1 MNKVKE
7 SKNKMVIRWIIG
19 AVCLLSVTGLILLRP
34 LPFLFYH
41 ELPYLGFLSRAIYII
56 ILACILSLY
65 RIIKGPSGADR
76 IVAIDILGIMIVG
89 LCAVLTIS
97 TGRSWYIDIGI
108 AWALQS
114 FISTLALSK
123 YLEGRSFD
131 D

>member
-1 MNKVKE
+1 MKIFKWFIGMIFLVGI
-7 SKNKMVIRWIIG
+7 VILII
-19 AVCLLSVTGLILLRP
+19 IRP
-34 LPFLFYH
+34 LPFLFYPD
-41 ELPYLGFLSRAIYII
+41 LPYINFLGRVLYII
-56 ILACILSLY
+56 ILACILCLY
-65 RIIKGPSGADR
+65 RVWRGPTSADR
-76 IVAIDILGIMIVG
+76 IVAIDILGILIVG

-123 YLEGRSFD
+123 YLEGKGFD

>member
-1 MNKVKE
+1 M
-7 SKNKMVIRWIIG
+7 KMLRWFIG
-19 AVCLLSVTGLILLRP
+19 AVILIGLLALIIIRP
-34 LPFLFYH
+34 FTFLFYPD
-41 ELPYLGFLSRAIYII
+41 LPYIALLGRGLYII
-56 ILACILSLY
+56 VLACILCLF
-65 RIIKGPSGADR
+65 RIWRGPTGADR

-89 LCAVLTIS
+89 LCAILTIS

-131 D
+131 E